1 MYAPHFTPDLYATF
15 TNNSAPLAGRMIVSP
30 VGKLA
35 IPPFP
40 TYPLSTQTNTLLLSL
55 LLLRF
60 FVIKRDIMMFRFRP
74 EIERILSGSMEGFG
88 NGKADFKGIVQVW
101 RRRRKK
107 DSRKNGT
114 MTAPN
119 SDLGAKIIWVSGLS
133 IPRKKENCVLIRAIS
148 CSVE

>member
-40 TYPLSTQTNTLLLSL
+40 TYPLSTQTNTLLLSV

-74 EIERILSGSMEGFG
+74 EIERILSGISRGGIDGGIWKWVAKQISKGSFKFG
-88 NGKADFKGIVQVW
+88 GGEE
-101 RRRRKK
+101 RK
-107 DSRKNGT
+107 
-114 MTAPN
+114 
-119 SDLGAKIIWVSGLS
+119 
-133 IPRKKENCVLIRAIS
+133 IRVKMAQ
-148 CSVE
+148 